1 VDSQPGTGSRFWF
14 DIPLPAAAGAV
25 STQRLSPE
33 ALRGLRALI
42 VDDIEMNR
50 RILTRQLTGFG
61 MQPTAVA
68 DGPEALEVLERARA
82 EGRPFDLAILDQM
95 MPGMSG
101 DDLARRIRGMTGI
114 DRTKLLISSS
124 AGSMGVPSEMHGIVD
139 AILAKP
145 LREQTLLDTLVR
157 IVDVAPPAAARQQ
170 NGRVDVALPPSRVA
184 RPAFRILLAEDN
196 QINQMVVMA
205 FLGTSNYLVD
215 IVENGEQAVAAA
227 RTADYDV
234 VLMDLQMPVLN
245 GTDATKRIRELPA
258 PRNAVHVI
266 ALTAHAMKGVREDCI
281 AAGMNDYISK
291 PINAATLMQKL
302 AALEK
307 SSSVG

>member
-1 VDSQPGTGSRFWF
+1 
-14 DIPLPAAAGAV
+14 
-25 STQRLSPE
+25 
-33 ALRGLRALI
+33 
-42 VDDIEMNR
+42 
-50 RILTRQLTGFG
+50 
-61 MQPTAVA
+61 
-68 DGPEALEVLERARA
+68 
-82 EGRPFDLAILDQM
+82 
-95 MPGMSG
+95 
-101 DDLARRIRGMTGI
+101 
-114 DRTKLLISSS
+114 
-124 AGSMGVPSEMHGIVD
+124 
-139 AILAKP
+139 
-145 LREQTLLDTLVR
+145 
-157 IVDVAPPAAARQQ
+157 
-170 NGRVDVALPPSRVA
+170 VA